1 MNKDRILRNLLELCG
16 IPSVSETDGE
26 RVMADKIGEMLRRS
40 PYFQEHPEWIRNH
53 HIPGD
58 KYSRSFVSAFLR
70 GGLESPKTVILLS
83 HFDVVGVEE
92 FGMQKELAFDPPA
105 YTRFL
110 KEHPERSL
118 PREAAGDLESGD
130 YLFGRGVMDMK
141 FGIAAYLEIITQMTI
156 ELEHFEGNILFLS
169 VPDEEA
175 NSAGMLAA
183 VEYLSSFQKEQG
195 LEYLCCLVSEP
206 HFPKYPGDRTKYLYT
221 GTVGKLLPV
230 FYCVGK
236 ETHACEPLSG
246 LNPNRLTA
254 KIIERLDAN
263 SDFSDVSCGVAVPPP
278 VCLKQS
284 DMKRAYSVQSPV
296 AAYTY
301 FNFMTLTSTP
311 DEVMQKLVAAARDAF
326 EEVITDL
333 QKMAEKRFERTGEAA
348 SVPARQVKVVT
359 FRQLWQWC
367 REAEGSRF
375 EKHMEVFVQSHGT
388 RNRYGDL
395 REFSVEIVREV
406 HQFCPYRDPM
416 VIVFFAPPFYP
427 HSGELPQDSPIR
439 ELSRYIA
446 EIAKN
451 TYREEIKI
459 EPYFLG
465 LSDMSYLG
473 LPEKLDM
480 DELVQNF
487 PVWDAGY
494 HIPLQEIAGLQIP
507 FLNFGPLGKDAHR
520 FTERLCLSY
529 SMEKAAPILWDTVK
543 HLLYRPDKSSPSS
556 CVE

>member
-16 IPSVSETDGE
+16 TPSVSETDGE
-26 RVMADKIGEMLRRS
+26 RVMADKIGKMFRRN
-40 PYFQEHPEWIRNH
+40 PYFQAHPELICKH
-53 HIPGD
+53 EIPGD
-58 KYSRSFVSAFLR
+58 RFARSFVSAFLR
-70 GGLESPKTVILLS
+70 GERKSPRTVILLS

-92 FGMQKELAFDPPA
+92 FGMQKELAFDPLA

-118 PREAAGDLESGD
+118 PREAAEDLESGD

-141 FGIAAYLEIITQMTI
+141 FGIAAYLEILTQMTN
-156 ELEHFEGNILFLS
+156 ELEHFEGNLLFLS

-183 VEYLSSFQKEQG
+183 VEHLSSFKKEQG
-195 LEYLCCLVSEP
+195 LEYLCCLISEP
-206 HFPKYPGDRTKYLYT
+206 HFPKYPGDRSNYLYT

-254 KIIERLDAN
+254 KIIEKLDVN
-263 SDFSDVSCGVAVPPP
+263 SEFSDVSCGIAAPPP

-284 DMKRAYSVQSPV
+284 DTKRAYSVQSPF

-311 DEVMQKLVAAARDAF
+311 DAVMRRLVATAQDAF

-333 QKMAEKRFERTGEAA
+333 QKMAEKRFERTGESA
-348 SVPARQVKVVT
+348 SVPARESKVVT

-375 EKHMEVFVQSHGT
+375 EKHMEAFIRSRGT
-388 RNRYGDL
+388 QEGCGDL
-395 REFSVEIVREV
+395 REFSIEVVREV

-427 HSGELPQDSPIR
+427 HSGALPQGSPIGK
-439 ELSRYIA
+439 LSRFISDIA
-446 EIAKN
+446 RN
-451 TYREEIKI
+451 VYQEEIKV
-459 EPYFLG
+459 EPYFPG

-473 LPEKLDM
+473 LSKKLDM
-480 DELVQNF
+480 EELVQNF

-494 HIPLQEIAGLQIP
+494 HIPLKEIAELQIP

-529 SMEKAAPILWDTVK
+529 SMEKAAPILWDMVK
-543 HLLYRPDKSSPSS
+543 HLLYRP
-556 CVE
+556 E

>member
-16 IPSVSETDGE
+16 IPSVSETVGE
-26 RVMADKIGEMLRRS
+26 LAMADKLMQMLGRS
-40 PYFQEHPEWIRNH
+40 PYFQQHPEFMCKHEIT
-53 HIPGD
+53 GD
-58 KYSRSFVSAFLR
+58 KCGRSFVSAFLQ
-70 GGLESPKTVILLS
+70 GGVKSPRTVILLS

-105 YTRFL
+105 YTQFL
-110 KEHPERSL
+110 KDHPERSL
-118 PREAAGDLESGD
+118 PKEAAEDLESGD

-141 FGIAAYLEIITQMTI
+141 FGIAAYLEILTQL
-156 ELEHFEGNILFLS
+156 ENDPEHFEGNLLFLS

-183 VEYLSSFQKEQG
+183 AEYLQSLKKEKG
-195 LEYLCCLVSEP
+195 LEYLCCLISEP

-254 KIIERLDAN
+254 KIIEKLDAD
-263 SDFSDVSCGVAVPPP
+263 SEFSDASCGVTVPPP

-284 DMKRAYSVQSPV
+284 DMKKAYSVQSPI

-301 FNFMTLTSTP
+301 FNFMTLSRTP
-311 DEVMQKLVAAARDAF
+311 HEVMQSMVAVSREAF
-326 EEVITDL
+326 EEVIADL
-333 QKMAEKRFERTGEAA
+333 RQKAEKRLERTGETAA
-348 SVPARQVKVVT
+348 LSVREAKVLT
-359 FRQLWQWC
+359 FRELWQWC
-367 REAEGSRF
+367 REANGSMF
-375 EKHMEVFVQSHGT
+375 EQHMKEFVQKHSMSGG
-388 RNRYGDL
+388 GDL
-395 REFSVEIVREV
+395 RSFSIEIVQEA
-406 HQFCPYRDPM
+406 HKFCPYRDPM
-416 VIVFFAPPFYP
+416 IIVFFAPPFYP
-427 HSGELPQDSPIR
+427 HSGELSPDSPIR
-439 ELSRYIA
+439 ELSRYIVDL
-446 EIAKN
+446 AKN
-451 TYREEIKI
+451 TYQEEIKI
-459 EPYFLG
+459 EPYFPG

-473 LPEKLDM
+473 LPEKLDI

-494 HIPLQEIAGLQIP
+494 HIPLEAIADLQIP

-543 HLLYRPDKSSPSS
+543 HLLYHPD
-556 CVE
+556 